1 MENDVTVCTRADN
14 TMMGPLILF
23 CALASV
29 ATTSIPPNGVDVTT
43 QSDVVWTDANWANG
57 LFPLVVGALAPLL
70 DLFCFAFASTL
81 STTVP
86 PPPS

>member
-1 MENDVTVCTRADN
+1 MENDVTVCDN
-14 TMMGPLILF
+14 LMMGPLILF

-57 LFPLVVGALAPLL
+57 LFPLRRGRTGPS
-70 DLFCFAFASTL
+70 AFAL
-81 STTVP
+81 LLHQLCQP
-86 PPPS
+86 RCPHPL